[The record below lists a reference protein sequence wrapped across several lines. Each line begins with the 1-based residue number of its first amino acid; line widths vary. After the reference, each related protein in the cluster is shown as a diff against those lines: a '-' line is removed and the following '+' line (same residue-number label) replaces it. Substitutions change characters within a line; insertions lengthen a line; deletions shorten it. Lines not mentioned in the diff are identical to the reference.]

1 MESCT
6 DSDTVAS
13 VSTEIRW
20 DPRARIAS
28 DRSLPGASLG
38 ADEGAH
44 RAWTRTKGIAAAALT
59 LGFALAGCASG
70 FGVWAER
77 LPYLSGGLVMTMG
90 LVVTLRGLWMLGLQ

>member
-44 RAWTRTKGIAAAALT
+44 RAWTRTKGIAA
-59 LGFALAGCASG
+59 
-70 FGVWAER
+70 
-77 LPYLSGGLVMTMG
+77 
-90 LVVTLRGLWMLGLQ
+90 